1 MSEEAP
7 SLDLSA
13 LDFAPAWA
21 KQGSSPSAAPEVRPP
36 RPPREEREAPRH
48 DREGRP
54 PRAGFKRGGPPRK
67 GGFGKP
73 TDRRGKFAPPQQDRR
88 PPPPPPN
95 PFPWLRIAFTA
106 TPPAVE
112 TVARQVRQTGR
123 TYSLFDIAR
132 ILLRNPASF
141 TVDLSSAPKPPEGP
155 FHIGADGSVWMSQEN
170 AARHILRTRLEDFYR
185 AETVEIE
192 PPKGNFAS
200 IGVCGMSGTLLG
212 PTNLHDYERRL
223 RELHRER
230 FSRMDFETFRSRV
243 RMERDPEVI
252 EKWRAAASK
261 TTHYFPKEGENPEK
275 LENLA
280 AVEQHFLQNHAA
292 SQIQFVAEAKV
303 PGDPK
308 NARVDA
314 ALAPLLNYA
323 KEEEERFPLKLAQS
337 LSRALTEAGLRFH
350 KSANKTTF
358 VSSARPRHLNLE
370 EVTVSDSI
378 KRIIDL
384 IRTKKS
390 IRRQELLDQL
400 APLPDVAAPSP
411 APKTA
416 SSPEIVAPAD
426 TPPAASHVSASFAA
440 EPSPAPESAAPVEPP
455 PESKPV
461 LENPAPEVTVIPLK
475 SPEEAAR
482 EAVTQDL
489 LWLTHEGYVTEYADT
504 RLESVPPPKNP
515 PKPAPQAQSA
525 GTKPEV
531 VEDAPSVP
539 AESPAE

>member
-21 KQGSSPSAAPEVRPP
+21 KQGSSPPAAPEVRPP

-48 DREGRP
+48 EREGRP
-54 PRAGFKRGGPPRK
+54 PRPGFKRGGPPRK
-67 GGFGKP
+67 GGFGRP
-73 TDRRGKFAPPQQDRR
+73 SERRGKFTPPPQDRR
-88 PPPPPPN
+88 PPPPEN

-112 TVARQVRQTGR
+112 TVVKQVRQTGR

-141 TVDLSSAPKPPEGP
+141 TVDLTSAPKPPEGP
-155 FHIGADGSVWMSQEN
+155 FHVATDGSVWMSQEN
-170 AARHILRTRLEDFYR
+170 AARHLLRTRLEDFYR

-192 PPKGNFAS
+192 APKGNFAS

-261 TTHYFPKEGENPEK
+261 TTHYFPKEGENPDK

-292 SQIQFVAEAKV
+292 AQIQFVAEAKV

-358 VSSARPRHLNLE
+358 VSAARPRHLNLE

-378 KRIIDL
+378 KKIIDL
-384 IRTKKS
+384 IRAKKS
-390 IRRQELLDQL
+390 LRRQELLDTL
-400 APLPDVAAPSP
+400 APLPAVAAPSSAPNTPSSSEPP
-411 APKTA
+411 APSVEA
-416 SSPEIVAPAD
+416 APA
-426 TPPAASHVSASFAA
+426 TPIGGSP
-440 EPSPAPESAAPVEPP
+440 PSEPP
-455 PESKPV
+455 TT
-461 LENPAPEVTVIPLK
+461 PEVTIIPLK

-515 PKPAPQAQSA
+515 PKPTAEAPPEPAN
-525 GTKPEV
+525 PEV
-531 VEDAPSVP
+531 VAEAPPVPIAPP
-539 AESPAE
+539 AE

>member
-13 LDFAPAWA
+13 LDLAPAWV
-21 KQGSSPSAAPEVRPP
+21 KQGSSPSPASQPPAAREP
-36 RPPREEREAPRH
+36 RGDKPGPRH

-54 PRAGFKRGGPPRK
+54 PRPGFKRGGPPRK
-67 GGFGKP
+67 GGFGRP
-73 TDRRGKFAPPQQDRR
+73 SDRRGKFAPPQQDRR
-88 PPPPPPN
+88 PPPPEN

-112 TVARQVRQTGR
+112 TVVKQVRQTGR

-155 FHIGADGSVWMSQEN
+155 FHVGADGSVWMSQEN
-170 AARHILRTRLEDFYR
+170 AVRHILRTRLEDFYR
-185 AETVEIE
+185 PETVEIG

-200 IGVCGMSGTLLG
+200 IGVCGMSGALLG

-261 TTHYFPKEGENPEK
+261 ATHYFPKEGENPEK
-275 LENLA
+275 LENLT

-323 KEEEERFPLKLAQS
+323 KDEEERFPLKLAQS

-358 VSSARPRHLNLE
+358 VSAARPRHLNLE
-370 EVTVSDSI
+370 EITVSDSI
-378 KRIIDL
+378 RKIIDL
-384 IRTKKS
+384 IRAKKS
-390 IRRQELLDQL
+390 LRRQELLDTL
-400 APLPDVAAPSP
+400 APLPPKEPAATAAPSSAEHSPTPDP
-411 APKTA
+411 ASPVTAA
-416 SSPEIVAPAD
+416 SS
-426 TPPAASHVSASFAA
+426 
-440 EPSPAPESAAPVEPP
+440 APESSAT
-455 PESKPV
+455 
-461 LENPAPEVTVIPLK
+461 PEVTIIPLK

-489 LWLTHEGYVTEYADT
+489 LWLTHEGYVIEYADT

-515 PKPAPQAQSA
+515 PKPAPQVQLAE
-525 GTKPEV
+525 TKPEV
-531 VEDAPSVP
+531 GEVAVSDPTG
-539 AESPAE
+539 SPAE